1 MNNKKKNS
9 NDLTLNNTKKMSV
22 QKKMFVFFV
31 VFFVAN
37 IFINIVLS
45 AASGGDSWK
54 QMLFHNGNSTDLYM
68 DFFNSIRDGGSEDVY
83 SARNNIYPP
92 FCILIFRFFSKL
104 INPSLVSTSF
114 GQRFQLQLDQLC
126 MMIYIIF
133 AIVCVLSLAR
143 LIESYGYRYSSGKN
157 KLRANILSFMMIVS
171 YPVMFCLERGNI
183 LILSVVFA
191 MFFIF
196 FKDSDNKFIKE
207 LSYISLAMSAGI
219 KIYPAVFG
227 LTLIIEKK
235 YKEALRL
242 LFYGFIIVVFPFVFF
257 IDFNSLSASVTPY
270 ISSLLSIDKLVIVNE
285 ETSSVLMK
293 ILQNLVKFATTKKT
307 SLNFSSVS
315 IQNFIF
321 FFDRDN
327 TSLANIVCVI
337 TEFFALFCAFFSK
350 KEWQKIF
357 LLTYLMLNI
366 PSASNSYA
374 LSFIIIPFCM
384 FMFANKKYVKRDW
397 LYLICYSLL
406 LTPLPTFW
414 YFYQDSAKDF
424 FESLNL
430 KYNSLL
436 NQDIATVVF
445 QFMFFIIVFEV
456 INSVLNGIKKKKKNK
471 NAIQKIHEYPD
482 AAVNETAEDNA
493 A

>member
-1 MNNKKKNS
+1 MFKKAKNIAGQQS
-9 NDLTLNNTKKMSV
+9 KKVST
-22 QKKMFVFFV
+22 QKKMFLFFV
-31 VFFVAN
+31 IFFAAN
-37 IFINIVLS
+37 IFINIVLTV
-45 AASGGDSWK
+45 ASGGDSWK
-54 QMLFHNGNSTDLYM
+54 QMLFHSGNSTDLYM

-83 SARNNIYPP
+83 SGRNNIYPP

-104 INPSLVSTSF
+104 INPNLVSTRF
-114 GQRFQLQLDQLC
+114 EQRFQLQVDQLC

-133 AIVCVLSLAR
+133 AIICILSLAR
-143 LIESYGYRYSSGKN
+143 LIESYGYKSTERKE
-157 KLRANILSFMMIVS
+157 KLQANILSFIMIVS

-196 FKDSDNKFIKE
+196 FKDSENKLIRE

-227 LTLIIEKK
+227 LSLIIEKK
-235 YKEALRL
+235 YKDALRL
-242 LFYGFIIVVFPFVFF
+242 ILYGFLIVVFPFIFF

-293 ILQNLVKFATTKKT
+293 IVQNLIKFATTKKT
-307 SLNFSSVS
+307 SLNLSSVS
-315 IQNFIF
+315 IQNFIYF
-321 FFDRDN
+321 FERDN
-327 TSLANIVCVI
+327 VTLANIVCVI
-337 TEFFALFCAFFSK
+337 TEFIALFCAFFAK
-350 KEWQKIF
+350 KEWQRIF

-374 LSFIIIPFCM
+374 LSFTIIPFCM
-384 FMFANKKYVKRDW
+384 FMFANKKYVTRDW
-397 LYLICYSLL
+397 LYLICYTLL

-414 YFYQDSAKDF
+414 YFHQEAALDF
-424 FESLNL
+424 FEAINI

-456 INSVLNGIKKKKKNK
+456 INNVLSSVKKSKKEKK
-471 NAIQKIHEYPD
+471 SLQKTTADSETS
-482 AAVNETAEDNA
+482 VNTIAGDSTT
-493 A
+493 